1 MLDTLSEI
9 ESSLESIGKCFS
21 VVSVI
26 SLVTLTVLVLAV
38 RHVKRLSPVIEL
50 KIIALLFA
58 NLQRIWS
65 HWSICGYDLQ
75 DVRRRYVKILYHIH
89 YISTGTCT
97 R

>member
-1 MLDTLSEI
+1 MLDTSSEI
-9 ESSLESIGKCFS
+9 ESSLESSGKCFS

-26 SLVTLTVLVLAV
+26 SLVTIAVIVLAV
-38 RHVKRLSPVIEL
+38 RHVKRLSPVIDR

-65 HWSICGYDLQ
+65 HWSVCGYDLQ
-75 DVRRRYVKILYHIH
+75 DVRWRYVKVLHHIH